1 MAELTDLEQL
11 LYHLDK
17 ASDIAFRLRN
27 SDEFGINM
35 VRLSNYLINTT
46 DDLLEHNDEAHIPT
60 DEY

>member
-27 SDEFGINM
+27 NDEYGIDM
-35 VRLSNYLINTT
+35 VRLSNYLINIT
-46 DDLLEHNDEAHIPT
+46 DDLLERNDETHIPT
-60 DEY
+60 DND